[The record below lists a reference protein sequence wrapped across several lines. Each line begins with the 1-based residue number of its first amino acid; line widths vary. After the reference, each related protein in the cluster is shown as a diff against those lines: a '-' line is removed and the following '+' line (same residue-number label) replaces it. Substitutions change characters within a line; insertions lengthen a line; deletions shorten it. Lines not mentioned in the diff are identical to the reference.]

1 MAKTTS
7 KTGSGA
13 APSAGGRAGALQG
26 IAAPP
31 QSPERWRWLA
41 RLTGRGGELWEHLL
55 EMPALWVVLLLLV
68 GTWAL
73 TPGGFVPAPKVIEG
87 GVASRDYVAP
97 EDLLVPDDETTLEKQ
112 NQARDEVQPVYD
124 FDPGAADEVEER
136 LSALFATGRQVLAP
150 SHGDAAGRGADRKA
164 APPKDRSSGKG
175 AASGKAAADEQG
187 SAPEELAPSDEASV
201 LAGGSGLRVT
211 PDQAVALRGTGFADD
226 LEDRVRTVAGR
237 ALRRG
242 IVEGKARLLENRV
255 RGVTLRNLRTGEEQ
269 RHYDLYDHLEYPN
282 EVRDFL
288 EAEVG
293 DWRDLTGS
301 QRRAVVDLLMA
312 NLPANLS
319 PNRKETLERRDAA
332 AAATP
337 PVFKQ
342 IRKGQVIVR
351 KGDQIDPAA
360 ARTISEITGK
370 DRMATRLLPILATFS
385 LLGLAALAVWIG
397 AGAKGVVKAAG
408 HGQRRSYGET
418 LLLLLVSLLGTK
430 FCFAVATALAASF
443 DAPPFDSVRSYVF
456 GVPFAGLALIAA
468 LLFGRATAAL
478 LVFLFSLLVSR
489 LVGADALWVTL
500 YAAVGSLG
508 AVYAVDA
515 YQIKQRLTLIRVG
528 LLVGGLNVVAVVLL
542 TALTSGGTVEPLQLL
557 FDGLCAFGGGLMVAA
572 VGSFALPILESL
584 LGITTDI
591 KLVELANANL
601 PLLRR
606 LAFEAPGTFQ
616 HSLMVANLAKEGCD
630 VIGADSVLAYT
641 GGLYHDVGKVF
652 RPDYFV
658 ENQHPGQNRH
668 DKLVPS
674 MSALIIINHVKDGL
688 ALAEEYRLPRPVR
701 DAIAQHHGTR
711 LITYFYQR
719 AQDRAEREEDVTE
732 EKYRYPGPKPQ
743 NKVMAVLML
752 ADGVEAA
759 SRTLSEPTPVHIRT
773 LVGKI
778 VDDCLRDGQL
788 DESDLT
794 LSDIDRVS
802 QSFIRVLTTIFHQ
815 RIDYPG
821 FDFRGEKGDRRPE
834 RPAET
839 ARAS

>member
-1 MAKTTS
+1 MAKPSS
-7 KTGSGA
+7 KSGSGA
-13 APSAGGRAGALQG
+13 GSPGPRSGPSHGPVTRSRRHGRWG
-26 IAAPP
+26 
-31 QSPERWRWLA
+31 WLA
-41 RLTGRGGELWEHLL
+41 RLSGQAGEIWERLLGLPSLWI
-55 EMPALWVVLLLLV
+55 VLLLVV

-73 TPGGFVPAPKVIEG
+73 TPGGFVPTPTVAEG

-97 EDLLVPDDETTLEKQ
+97 DDLLVPDQETTQEKQ
-112 NQARDEVQPVYD
+112 DQARQEVQPVYD
-124 FDPGAADEVEER
+124 FDPGAANEIEDR
-136 LSALFATGRQVLAP
+136 LSALFATGRQVLAQSP
-150 SHGDAAGRGADRKA
+150 SQTRSAAGETSRRERG
-164 APPKDRSSGKG
+164 
-175 AASGKAAADEQG
+175 QG
-187 SAPEELAPSDEASV
+187 SGEAPARSEELAPADAASV

-211 PDQAVALRGTGFADD
+211 PDQAAALRGTRFADD
-226 LEDRVRTVAGR
+226 LEDRVRSLAGR

-242 IVEGKARLLENRV
+242 IIEGKSRLLENRV
-255 RGVTLRNLRTGEEQ
+255 RGVTLRNLRTGTEQ
-269 RHYDLYDHLEYPN
+269 RHYDLYDHLDYPS

-293 DWRDLTGS
+293 DWRDLTS
-301 QRRAVVDLLMA
+301 TQRRAVVDLLMA

-332 AAATP
+332 AAATA

-351 KGDQIDPAA
+351 KGDQVDPAA
-360 ARTISEITGK
+360 ARLIAEITGK
-370 DRMATRLLPILATFS
+370 DRMTTRLLPILATFS
-385 LLGLAALAVWIG
+385 LLGLAALALWIG
-397 AGAKGVVKAAG
+397 SGTKGVVKAAG
-408 HGQRRSYGET
+408 HGQRRSYGEA

-443 DAPPFDSVRSYVF
+443 DAAPFDSVRSYVF

-468 LLFGRATAAL
+468 MLFGRTAAAL

-489 LVGADALWVTL
+489 LAGPDALWVTL

-528 LLVGGLNVVAVVLL
+528 LLVGGLNVVSVVIL
-542 TALTSGGTVEPLQLL
+542 TALSSGGVVQPLQLL
-557 FDGLCAFGGGLMVAA
+557 FDGLCAFGGGLLVAA

-630 VIGADSVLAYT
+630 AIGADSVLAYT

-658 ENQHPGQNRH
+658 ENQRPGHNLH

-674 MSALIIINHVKDGL
+674 MSSLILINHVKDGL
-688 ALAEEYRLPRPVR
+688 GLAEEHRLPRPVR

-711 LITYFYQR
+711 LITYFYKR
-719 AQDRAEREEDVTE
+719 AQERAERDEDVAE

-743 NKVMAVLML
+743 NKVMAVLMM

-759 SRTLSEPTPVHIRT
+759 SRTLTEPTPLRIRT
-773 LVGKI
+773 LVKKI
-778 VDDCLRDGQL
+778 VDDCLQDGQL

-794 LSDIDRVS
+794 LSDIDRAS
-802 QSFIRVLTTIFHQ
+802 RAFIRVLTTIFHQ

-821 FDFRGEKGDRRPE
+821 FDFRGDAPDKGDKGDRRPDL
-834 RPAET
+834 PAEAA